1 MDALQNMGLWGSILI
16 AVVLSALPIIFILL
30 YALVTLYLEMKV
42 AAHMQDRLAYM
53 RTGWHGTLQPFADIL
68 KLLQKEDTISS
79 EADRKLFILA
89 PYIVFMGTYAGFAAI
104 PFSSMYIGS
113 NIDLGAFFIVAVSS
127 LVVIGILMG
136 GWASNN
142 KWSIFGAMRS
152 AAQMV
157 SYEIPT
163 ALAILIAV
171 MITGSLNLQDVTKFQ
186 EGGIQNW
193 VIFGGTLPLTQKLLL
208 IPFTVVT
215 FLILFTASLAEVNR
229 TPFDLPEAESELVQ
243 GFNTEYSGMRFAMFY
258 LAEYANMFLVS
269 AVAVSLFLGGWSSP
283 FGSVMSG
290 PVWGLFW
297 FVAKGMVLVF
307 LQIWIRWTLPRLRV
321 DQLMYTSWK
330 VLTPFLFVCI
340 FGVGL
345 ILVL

>member
-79 EADRKLFILA
+79 EADKKLFILA

-297 FVAKGMVLVF
+297 FVA
-307 LQIWIRWTLPRLRV
+307 
-321 DQLMYTSWK
+321 
-330 VLTPFLFVCI
+330 
-340 FGVGL
+340 
-345 ILVL
+345 

>member
-1 MDALQNMGLWGSILI
+1 MDALQNLGVWGSILI

-79 EADRKLFILA
+79 AADKKLFILA

-104 PFSSMYIGS
+104 PFSSIYIGS
-113 NIDLGAFFIVAVSS
+113 NIGLGAFFIVAASS

-193 VIFGGTLPLTQKLLL
+193 VVFGGTLPLTQKLLL
-208 IPFTVVT
+208 VPFTVVT

-290 PVWGLFW
+290 PVWGIFW
-297 FVAKGMVLVF
+297 FVGKGMVLVF

-340 FGVGL
+340 FAVGL